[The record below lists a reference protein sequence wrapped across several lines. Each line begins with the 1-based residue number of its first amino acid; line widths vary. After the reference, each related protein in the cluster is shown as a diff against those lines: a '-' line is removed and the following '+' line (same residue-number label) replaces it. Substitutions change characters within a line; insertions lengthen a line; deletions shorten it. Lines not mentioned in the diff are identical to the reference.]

1 MRYVKD
7 QRGKN
12 GLLGDMISTGKD
24 KEAEKLM
31 AEAEK
36 KENRKQQKGLQ
47 MLRRL
52 KKT

>member
-7 QRGKN
+7 QREKI
-12 GLLGDMISTGKD
+12 GLLGGEMISTGKD

-31 AEAEK
+31 AEAE
-36 KENRKQQKGLQ
+36 NRKQQKGLQ